1 MWFYEYKI
9 KFYDEIDYKLHT
21 VNGMVVGETLNEAFD
36 RIVAYYGEQ
45 NIEHI
50 EMEYV
55 SGQEDGTNGV
65 LEITCEKEV

>member
-9 KFYDEIDYKLHT
+9 RFYDEIDYKLHA
-21 VNGMVVGETLNEAFD
+21 VNGIVVGETFNEAFD
-36 RIVAYYGEQ
+36 RITAYYGEQ

-55 SGQEDGTNGV
+55 VGQDDGTNGV
-65 LEITCEKEV
+65 LEITREKEV